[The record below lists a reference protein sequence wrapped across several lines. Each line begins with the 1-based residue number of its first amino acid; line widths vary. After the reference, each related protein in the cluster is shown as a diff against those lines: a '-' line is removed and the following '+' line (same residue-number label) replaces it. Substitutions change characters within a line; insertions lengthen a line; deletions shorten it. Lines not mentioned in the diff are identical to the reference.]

1 MTEEEFNAAVEAVDD
16 AFQKVDASVETT
28 LNAMGY
34 MTSLTISEFPEDEQK
49 AVLESVIN
57 SLRKNVAMMS
67 NKAKGRTLQ

>member
-16 AFQKVDASVETT
+16 AFRKVDASVETA

-34 MTSLTISEFPEDEQK
+34 MTSLTISEFPEDEQET
-49 AVLESVIN
+49 VLESVIN